1 MEQLK
6 HVFCMVYS
14 PGHGRYG
21 LQDRKEYAIPSSLAS
36 AWARARPPGLS
47 ATLRREMDHMGHGFR
62 AADRAETLSLCQ
74 VKGKQPI
81 MKINLETDLK
91 ICEESSVFKS

>member
-14 PGHGRYG
+14 PGHGHYG

-62 AADRAETLSLCQ
+62 AADRAEAQSLCRT
-74 VKGKQPI
+74 VSI
-81 MKINLETDLK
+81 
-91 ICEESSVFKS
+91 ESSSKLVLTQASDRRG

>member
-1 MEQLK
+1 MDQLK

-62 AADRAETLSLCQ
+62 AADRAEAQSLCRT
-74 VKGKQPI
+74 VSI
-81 MKINLETDLK
+81 
-91 ICEESSVFKS
+91 ESSSKLVLTQASDRRG